1 MDFCTKPNVTFSPI
15 LISSESNNC
24 SLYALERQG
33 NYEECQSTDRI
44 IYEPFEFD
52 RTIATDFHLVC
63 DQQYKVCV

>member
-1 MDFCTKPNVTFSPI
+1 MV
-15 LISSESNNC
+15 
-24 SLYALERQG
+24 G

>member
-1 MDFCTKPNVTFSPI
+1 MDFCTKPNVTFN
-15 LISSESNNC
+15 LISSDSNC
-24 SLYALERQG
+24 SSYALEMVG